1 MTMAPLRAQQTT
13 TTTGTGSLTLLAAAS
28 NVRSLQAALGAS
40 SVVTPYVLSGA
51 TFYEIGLG
59 TYDGGSPGGLT
70 RTTILASSNGGAAV
84 SLPAGTTDV
93 FVPFLPGLRGI
104 RTGTGSDTVT
114 AAWAGEAYVWTGSS
128 SATLTLCAAAQ
139 FPAATGM
146 MVYNAGTALLTIDG
160 DGSETVASVTS
171 IVLRPGQFAE
181 LFRRGSAWDAPGYAT
196 GARTLTVAT
205 GTATATMTLAHF
217 GHEYVFT
224 GSSAAT
230 LTLLPVSGLP
240 SGVPTRIR
248 NRGTA
253 VLTLD
258 GDGFE
263 QINSLSQVA
272 VWPGH
277 MVEISVRSGGWDAA
291 QSAQPPP
298 PIVKYGTGTMTS
310 GVLAVTFGL
319 AFPNAVLYVIP
330 YYTGSTGTVDLKAL
344 STSTPTTSGFT
355 MYGLST
361 YTGPV
366 GWHAAGY

>member
-1 MTMAPLRAQQTT
+1 MTMAPLRAKQTT

-59 TYDGGSPGGLT
+59 TYDGGSPGSLT
-70 RTTILASSNGGAAV
+70 RTTILASSNAGSAV

-93 FVPFLPGLRGI
+93 FIPFLPGLRGV
-104 RTGTGSDTVT
+104 RTGTGSESVT
-114 AAWAGEAYVWTGSS
+114 AAWVGESYIWTGS
-128 SATLTLCAAAQ
+128 AAGTLTLLPAVQ
-139 FPAATGM
+139 FPPSTGLL
-146 MVYNAGTALLTIDG
+146 VYNAGTALLTIDG
-160 DGSETVASVTS
+160 DGSETVGGVTS
-171 IVLRPGQFAE
+171 IVLRPRQFTE
-181 LFRRGSAWDAPGYAT
+181 LIRRGSAWDAPGYAT
-196 GARTLTVAT
+196 GAPTLTVAT
-205 GTATATMTLAHF
+205 GTASTTMTLAHF
-217 GHEYVFT
+217 GHEWVFT

-230 LTLLPVSGLP
+230 FTMLPVSGLP

-263 QINSLSQVA
+263 QINGLSQVT

-277 MVEISVRSGGWDAA
+277 MVEASVRSGGWDVA

-298 PIVKYGTGTMTS
+298 PIVKYGTGTMTN
-310 GVLAVTFGL
+310 GVLTVTFGL
-319 AFPNAVLYVIP
+319 AFPNVVLYVIP

-355 MYGLST
+355 MYGLSS

-366 GWHAAGY
+366 GWLAGGY